1 MISSS
6 IGNNQAAF
14 APLIEAISDEDIVTG
29 DHNGNNNNN
38 NNNNNDLKRSNS
50 SGFLRLDN
58 YEADALE
65 PDEDF
70 FMSNNTPSRPA
81 SITKL
86 RRENNVERVELD
98 KTPIQLMKQINR
110 LAVFLSFMLF
120 MLTNCTYLLTYIF
133 RSPLNKNNT
142 LKLRQN
148 TISVNNK
155 AKWSAC
161 RCPMRS
167 NDSLVNHR

>member
-1 MISSS
+1 MVAFQYIEGVYIEIILCITIDALVQLYSSCSPTKNPRTPPVWTMISSS

-14 APLIEAISDEDIVTG
+14 APLIEAISDDDIVTG
-29 DHNGNNNNN
+29 DHNGNSNNNN
-38 NNNNNDLKRSNS
+38 NIDNLKRSNS

-98 KTPIQLMKQINR
+98 KTPI
-110 LAVFLSFMLF
+110 
-120 MLTNCTYLLTYIF
+120 
-133 RSPLNKNNT
+133 
-142 LKLRQN
+142 
-148 TISVNNK
+148 
-155 AKWSAC
+155 
-161 RCPMRS
+161 
-167 NDSLVNHR
+167 

>member
-29 DHNGNNNNN
+29 DHNGNSNNNN
-38 NNNNNDLKRSNS
+38 NIDNLKRSNS

-110 LAVFLSFMLF
+110 LAV
-120 MLTNCTYLLTYIF
+120 CYLCLQIHTYIF
-133 RSPLNKNNT
+133 RSLLNKNNT

-148 TISVNNK
+148 TISINNK

-161 RCPMRS
+161 RCRMRS